1 MLTNITTLIRRFA
14 HPHLPYPSR
23 PCCAPPSFRSILSN
37 NQNIN
42 KLLRFNMLQA
52 INFDIA
58 LILPSIFSPL
68 LTWSLGQD
76 AYKISPITDVGGD
89 VVAVTLLVAVAY
101 SIGASAMGALPNK
114 IPFFGRINR
123 VTRDD

>member
-1 MLTNITTLIRRFA
+1 
-14 HPHLPYPSR
+14 
-23 PCCAPPSFRSILSN
+23 
-37 NQNIN
+37 
-42 KLLRFNMLQA
+42 MLQA